1 MELVLIMV
9 LALIVFGPGKLPEIA
24 GQVGKMVRDFR
35 NATTEMS
42 TEFNKTF
49 NLEAEQANNPP
60 QPTTPPPQ
68 PSLPSNASPSDA
80 PVSVTSTGSP
90 DSIASPR
97 IAPPPAVAQK
107 RADDLHPPY

>member
-35 NATTEMS
+35 NATSEMS
-42 TEFNKTF
+42 TEFNKAF
-49 NLEAEQANNPP
+49 SLEAEQANNQS

-68 PSLPSNASPSDA
+68 PSLPSTASPSEA
-80 PVSVTSTGSP
+80 TVSVTSTGSA
-90 DSIASPR
+90 DAMESPR
-97 IAPPPAVAQK
+97 IAPPSVVAHR